1 MTTTAPVL
9 ISVDE
14 ISALRQSTE
23 SKLVFIDSSFKRT
36 DSSVPYEDFLQQR
49 IPGAVFF
56 DISQFT
62 LKGSPCPP
70 MLPSVETFNES
81 ASHLGISND
90 DHLIVYGVRH
100 SPSIARVVRHSHC
113 LSIPLFILMVL

>member
-81 ASHLGISND
+81 ASQLGISND